1 MVESNQNKPAPPAL
15 DLYTDEQVQQILKL
29 ALTRRSNQGDRLT
42 RQQVNEI
49 ATELGVSQADFVAAE
64 QEWLTS
70 QIVDKERVEFDQ
82 YQKRHFRDHAIKF
95 GMVNVFLMGL
105 DLLTSGGLDWSL
117 IVLLSWGLG
126 LALDAWSTY
135 QTDSTIYEKRFHKW
149 QRKRHRDRF
158 TTEIKTRVSTVVQDL
173 LKPIEE

>member
-1 MVESNQNKPAPPAL
+1 MVEPQQNKPTAPS
-15 DLYTDEQVQQILKL
+15 YESYSDEQVQQILKL

-49 ATELGVSQADFVAAE
+49 AAELGVSQTDFLAAE

-70 QIVDKERVEFDQ
+70 QVVDRERLEFDQ

-95 GMVNVFLMGL
+95 GMVNLFLLGL

-135 QTDSTIYEKRFHKW
+135 QTDSTIYEKHFHKW

-158 TTEIKTRVSTVVQDL
+158 TTEITTRVSNVVQDL
-173 LKPIEE
+173 LKPLEE

>member
-1 MVESNQNKPAPPAL
+1 MVEPNHKKAAPITYES
-15 DLYTDEQVQQILKL
+15 YTDEQVQQILKL

-49 ATELGVSQADFVAAE
+49 AADLGVSQADFLAAE
-64 QEWLTS
+64 QEWLAT
-70 QIVDKERVEFDQ
+70 QVVDRERAEFDQ
-82 YQKRHFRDHAIKF
+82 YKKRHFRDHAIKF
-95 GMVNVFLMGL
+95 GMVNLFLLGL

-135 QTDSTIYEKRFHKW
+135 QTDSTIYEKHFLKW

-158 TTEIKTRVSTVVQDL
+158 TDEIKTRVSTVVQDL
-173 LKPIEE
+173 LKPIE